1 MDTSRHFFSAAAIER
16 LLSRMVLLKLNVFHW
31 HFADD
36 QGWRLESLRFPQLHL
51 VGGRRGSSLNGRRW
65 QKHSGEN
72 IINFVLGVMGFA
84 YAGLLATFLTA
95 LFTRR
100 GRTWSV
106 IAAMIVGF
114 VVVLAL
120 QPNVWAW
127 WTVQTGWTKA
137 HLAGVKIASPW
148 RLVLGVTAA
157 LSVCLIPR
165 GNGKVVES

>member
-1 MDTSRHFFSAAAIER
+1 MAGTFINDIYRPVIAPGRDERHYVTAGRWAVAAWGV
-16 LLSRMVLLKLNVFHW
+16 VLGA
-31 HFADD
+31 FAVVCI
-36 QGWRLESLRFPQLHL
+36 W
-51 VGGRRGSSLNGRRW
+51 W

-106 IAAMIVGF
+106 IAAMVVGF

-120 QPNVWAW
+120 QPNLWAW
-127 WTVQTGWTKA
+127 WTAQIGWTKA
-137 HLAGVKIASPW
+137 HLASIKIASPW
-148 RLVLGVTAA
+148 RLVLGVAAA
-157 LSVCLIPR
+157 LCVCLLPR
-165 GNGKVVES
+165 GNAKAVAS